1 MELLKNKVAIVTG
14 GGRGIGRGHSLHL
27 AKSGANVLVN
37 DIDSEEAEKV
47 VNEILDEG
55 GVAKISSQDISS
67 REGCSL
73 LIDECVT
80 EFGNIDILVNNAGIL
95 RDKSLLKMTDED
107 FDSVWN
113 IHVKGTFWSSQLAAL
128 RMKESGKGGSII
140 NTTSGAHFGNF
151 GQTNYAAAKGAIA
164 SMTYTWAIELAK
176 YGIRVNAIGPTGSTR
191 MSATFASSKNT
202 NHDNL
207 PFIDPTS
214 NGPLIAYLSSDLAK
228 KISGQIFGCGGERL
242 ALMVQPHYGK
252 TLKKD
257 EGWSLE
263 DIDEVMIKE
272 FIHEFKNLGMLSMP
286 YPFHEGVFPPG
297 VPED

>member
-55 GVAKISSQDISS
+55 GVAKTSSQDISS

-95 RDKSLLKMTDED
+95 RDKSLLKMTDDD

-214 NGPLIAYLSSDLAK
+214 NGPLIAYLCSDLAK

-257 EGWSLE
+257 EGWSIQ
-263 DIDEVMIKE
+263 DIDGVMEKE
-272 FIHEFKNLGMLSMP
+272 FIHEFKNLGMLGIP

-297 VPED
+297 VAED

>member
-27 AKSGANVLVN
+27 AKSGASVLVN
-37 DIDSEEAEKV
+37 DIDSEEAKKV
-47 VNEILDEG
+47 DKEILNDG
-55 GVAKISSQDISS
+55 GVAKTSSQDVSS
-67 REGCSL
+67 RAGCSL
-73 LIDECVT
+73 LIEECVK
-80 EFGNIDILVNNAGIL
+80 EFGNIDILVNNAGAL

-128 RMKESGKGGSII
+128 KMKESGRGGSII

-202 NHDNL
+202 NHDNV
-207 PFIDPTS
+207 PFIDPAS

-257 EGWSLE
+257 EGWSIQ
-263 DIDEVMIKE
+263 DIDGVMEKE
-272 FIHEFKNLGMLSMP
+272 FIHEFKNLGMLAMP
-286 YPFHEGVFPPG
+286 YPFHDGVFPPG
-297 VPED
+297 VTED

>member
-55 GVAKISSQDISS
+55 GVAKTSSQDISS

-214 NGPLIAYLSSDLAK
+214 NGPLIAYLCSDLAK

-257 EGWSLE
+257 EGWSIQ
-263 DIDEVMIKE
+263 DIDGVMEKE
-272 FIHEFKNLGMLSMP
+272 FIHEFKNLGMLGIP

-297 VPED
+297 VAED

>member
-47 VNEILDEG
+47 VNEILNEG

-214 NGPLIAYLSSDLAK
+214 NGPLIAYLCSDLAK

-257 EGWSLE
+257 EGWSIH
-263 DIDEVMIKE
+263 DIDEVMEKE
-272 FIHEFKNLGMLSMP
+272 FIHEFKNLGMLGIP

-297 VPED
+297 VAED

>member
-27 AKSGANVLVN
+27 AKSGASVLVN
-37 DIDSEEAEKV
+37 DIDSEEAENV

-107 FDSVWN
+107 FYSVWN

-214 NGPLIAYLSSDLAK
+214 NGPLIAYLCSDLAK

-257 EGWSLE
+257 EGWSIQ
-263 DIDEVMIKE
+263 DIDGVMEKE
-272 FIHEFKNLGMLSMP
+272 FIHEFKNLGMLGIP

-297 VPED
+297 VAED

>member
-1 MELLKNKVAIVTG
+1 MKELLKNKVAIVTG

-27 AKSGANVLVN
+27 AKSGAAILVN

-47 VNEILDEG
+47 VKEILNEG

-73 LIDECVT
+73 LIDECVK
-80 EFGNIDILVNNAGIL
+80 EFGNIDILVNNAGVL
-95 RDKSLLKMTDED
+95 KDKTLLKMTDED

-113 IHVKGTFWSSQLAAL
+113 IHVKGTFWSSQLVAL
-128 RMKESGKGGSII
+128 KMKESGKGGSII

-151 GQTNYAAAKGAIA
+151 GQTNYSAAKGAIA

-191 MSATFASSKNT
+191 MSATFVSSKNT
-202 NHDNL
+202 NQNI
-207 PFIDPTS
+207 PYIDPTS
-214 NGPLIAYLSSDLAK
+214 NGSLVAYLSSDLAK

-257 EGWSLE
+257 EGWSIR
-263 DIDEVMIKE
+263 DIDEVMEKE
-272 FIHEFKNLGMLSMP
+272 FIHEFKNLGMLAIP

-297 VPED
+297 VAED

>member
-47 VNEILDEG
+47 VNEILNEG

-214 NGPLIAYLSSDLAK
+214 NGPLIAYLCSDLAK

-257 EGWSLE
+257 EGWSIH
-263 DIDEVMIKE
+263 DIDGVMEKE
-272 FIHEFKNLGMLSMP
+272 FIHEFKNLGMLGIP

-297 VPED
+297 VAED

>member
-55 GVAKISSQDISS
+55 GVAKTSSHDISS

-214 NGPLIAYLSSDLAK
+214 NGPLIAYLCSDLAK

-257 EGWSLE
+257 EGWSIQ
-263 DIDEVMIKE
+263 DIDGVMEKE
-272 FIHEFKNLGMLSMP
+272 FIHEFKNLGMLGIP

-297 VPED
+297 VAED

>member
-1 MELLKNKVAIVTG
+1 LKELLKNKVAIVTG

-27 AKSGANVLVN
+27 AKSGAAILVN

-47 VNEILDEG
+47 VKEILNEG

-73 LIDECVT
+73 LIDECIK
-80 EFGNIDILVNNAGIL
+80 EFGNIDILVNNAGVL
-95 RDKSLLKMTDED
+95 KDKTLLKMTDED

-113 IHVKGTFWSSQLAAL
+113 IHVKGTFWSSQLVAL
-128 RMKESGKGGSII
+128 KMKESGKGGSII

-151 GQTNYAAAKGAIA
+151 GQTNYSAAKGAIA

-202 NHDNL
+202 NQNI
-207 PFIDPTS
+207 PYIDPTS
-214 NGPLIAYLSSDLAK
+214 NGPLVAYLSSDLAK

-257 EGWSLE
+257 EGWSIR
-263 DIDEVMIKE
+263 DIDEVMEKE
-272 FIHEFKNLGMLSMP
+272 FIQEFKNLGMLAMP

-297 VPED
+297 VAED

>member
-1 MELLKNKVAIVTG
+1 LKELLKNKVAIVTG

-27 AKSGANVLVN
+27 AKSGAAILVN

-47 VNEILDEG
+47 VKEILNEG

-73 LIDECVT
+73 LIDECIK
-80 EFGNIDILVNNAGIL
+80 EFGNIDILVNNAGVL
-95 RDKSLLKMTDED
+95 KDKTLLKMTDED

-113 IHVKGTFWSSQLAAL
+113 IHVKGTFWSSQLVAL
-128 RMKESGKGGSII
+128 KMKESGKGGSII

-151 GQTNYAAAKGAIA
+151 GQTNYSAAKGAIA

-202 NHDNL
+202 NQNI
-207 PFIDPTS
+207 PYIDPTS
-214 NGPLIAYLSSDLAK
+214 NGPLVAYLSSDLAK

-257 EGWSLE
+257 EGWSIR
-263 DIDEVMIKE
+263 DIDEVMEKE
-272 FIHEFKNLGMLSMP
+272 FIHEFKNLGMLAMP

-297 VPED
+297 VAED

>member
-55 GVAKISSQDISS
+55 GVAKTSSQDISS

-297 VPED
+297 VAED

>member
-1 MELLKNKVAIVTG
+1 
-14 GGRGIGRGHSLHL
+14 
-27 AKSGANVLVN
+27 
-37 DIDSEEAEKV
+37 
-47 VNEILDEG
+47 
-55 GVAKISSQDISS
+55 
-67 REGCSL
+67 
-73 LIDECVT
+73 
-80 EFGNIDILVNNAGIL
+80 
-95 RDKSLLKMTDED
+95 MTDED

-252 TLKKD
+252 TLKKE
-257 EGWSLE
+257 EGWSVQ
-263 DIDEVMIKE
+263 DIHGVMAKE

-286 YPFHEGVFPPG
+286 YPFHEGVFPPSLE
-297 VPED
+297 VD

>member
-1 MELLKNKVAIVTG
+1 
-14 GGRGIGRGHSLHL
+14 
-27 AKSGANVLVN
+27 
-37 DIDSEEAEKV
+37 
-47 VNEILDEG
+47 
-55 GVAKISSQDISS
+55 
-67 REGCSL
+67 
-73 LIDECVT
+73 
-80 EFGNIDILVNNAGIL
+80 
-95 RDKSLLKMTDED
+95 MTDED
-107 FDSVWN
+107 FDYVWN

-128 RMKESGKGGSII
+128 KMKESGKGGSII

-202 NHDNL
+202 DHDNL

-252 TLKKD
+252 TLKKN
-257 EGWSLE
+257 EGWSIQ
-263 DIDEVMIKE
+263 DIDKVMEKE
-272 FIHEFKNLGMLSMP
+272 FVHEFKNLGMLAMP
-286 YPFHEGVFPPG
+286 YPFHEGVFPPSIT
-297 VPED
+297 ED

>member
-55 GVAKISSQDISS
+55 GVAKISSHDISS

-214 NGPLIAYLSSDLAK
+214 NGPLIAYLCSDLAK

-242 ALMVQPHYGK
+242 ALMIQPHYGK

-257 EGWSLE
+257 EGWSIQ
-263 DIDEVMIKE
+263 DIDGVMEKE
-272 FIHEFKNLGMLSMP
+272 FIHEFKNLGMLGIP

-297 VPED
+297 VAED

>member
-1 MELLKNKVAIVTG
+1 MELLKNRVAIVTG

-214 NGPLIAYLSSDLAK
+214 NGPLIAYLCSDLAK

-257 EGWSLE
+257 EGWSIQ
-263 DIDEVMIKE
+263 DIDGVMEKE
-272 FIHEFKNLGMLSMP
+272 FIHEFKNLGMLGIP

-297 VPED
+297 VAED

>member
-55 GVAKISSQDISS
+55 GVAKTSSHDISS

-214 NGPLIAYLSSDLAK
+214 NGPLITYLSSDLAK

-242 ALMVQPHYGK
+242 ALMIQPHYGK

-257 EGWSLE
+257 EGWSIQ
-263 DIDEVMIKE
+263 DIDGVMEKE
-272 FIHEFKNLGMLSMP
+272 FIHEFKNLGMLGMP

-297 VPED
+297 VAED

>member
-55 GVAKISSQDISS
+55 GVAKISSHDISS

-214 NGPLIAYLSSDLAK
+214 NGPLIAYLCSDLAK

-257 EGWSLE
+257 KGWSIQ
-263 DIDEVMIKE
+263 DIDGVMEKE
-272 FIHEFKNLGMLSMP
+272 FIHEFKNLGMLGIP

-297 VPED
+297 VAED

>member
-1 MELLKNKVAIVTG
+1 
-14 GGRGIGRGHSLHL
+14 
-27 AKSGANVLVN
+27 
-37 DIDSEEAEKV
+37 
-47 VNEILDEG
+47 
-55 GVAKISSQDISS
+55 
-67 REGCSL
+67 
-73 LIDECVT
+73 
-80 EFGNIDILVNNAGIL
+80 
-95 RDKSLLKMTDED
+95 
-107 FDSVWN
+107 
-113 IHVKGTFWSSQLAAL
+113 
-128 RMKESGKGGSII
+128 
-140 NTTSGAHFGNF
+140 
-151 GQTNYAAAKGAIA
+151 
-164 SMTYTWAIELAK
+164 
-176 YGIRVNAIGPTGSTR
+176 

-263 DIDEVMIKE
+263 DIDGVMTKE

>member
-1 MELLKNKVAIVTG
+1 MN
-14 GGRGIGRGHSLHL
+14 
-27 AKSGANVLVN
+27 
-37 DIDSEEAEKV
+37 
-47 VNEILDEG
+47 EG
-55 GVAKISSQDISS
+55 GIAKTSSQDISS
-67 REGCSL
+67 RAGCSL
-73 LIDECVT
+73 LIEECIK
-80 EFGNIDILVNNAGIL
+80 EFGNIDILVNNAGVL
-95 RDKSLLKMTDED
+95 RDKSLLKMNDEE

-128 RMKESGKGGSII
+128 KMKESGRGGSII

-191 MSATFASSKNT
+191 MSSTFASSKNT

-252 TLKKD
+252 TLKKE
-257 EGWSLE
+257 EGWSVQ
-263 DIDEVMIKE
+263 DIHGVMAKE
-272 FIHEFKNLGMLSMP
+272 FINEFKNLGMLSMP
-286 YPFHEGVFPPG
+286 YPFHDGVFPPSLE
-297 VPED
+297 VD

>member
-27 AKSGANVLVN
+27 AKSGAIVLVN

-55 GVAKISSQDISS
+55 GVAKTSSQDISS

-80 EFGNIDILVNNAGIL
+80 EFSNIDILVNNAGIL

-263 DIDEVMIKE
+263 DIDGVMTKE
-272 FIHEFKNLGMLSMP
+272 FVHEFKNLGMLSMP

-297 VPED
+297 VAED

>member
-55 GVAKISSQDISS
+55 GVAKTSSQDISS

-214 NGPLIAYLSSDLAK
+214 NGPLIAYLCSDLAK

-257 EGWSLE
+257 EGWSIQ
-263 DIDEVMIKE
+263 DIDGVMEKE
-272 FIHEFKNLGMLSMP
+272 FIHEFKNLGMLGMP

-297 VPED
+297 VAED

>member
-1 MELLKNKVAIVTG
+1 
-14 GGRGIGRGHSLHL
+14 
-27 AKSGANVLVN
+27 
-37 DIDSEEAEKV
+37 
-47 VNEILDEG
+47 
-55 GVAKISSQDISS
+55 
-67 REGCSL
+67 
-73 LIDECVT
+73 
-80 EFGNIDILVNNAGIL
+80 
-95 RDKSLLKMTDED
+95 
-107 FDSVWN
+107 
-113 IHVKGTFWSSQLAAL
+113 
-128 RMKESGKGGSII
+128 MKESGKGGSII

-202 NHDNL
+202 NHNNL

-214 NGPLIAYLSSDLAK
+214 NGPLIAYLCSDLAK

-257 EGWSLE
+257 EGWSIQ
-263 DIDEVMIKE
+263 DIDGVMEKE
-272 FIHEFKNLGMLSMP
+272 FIHEFKNLGMLGIP

-297 VPED
+297 VAED

>member
-27 AKSGANVLVN
+27 AKSGASVLVN
-37 DIDSEEAEKV
+37 DIDSEEAEEV

-55 GVAKISSQDISS
+55 GVAKTSSQDISS

-214 NGPLIAYLSSDLAK
+214 NGPLIAYLCSDLAK

-257 EGWSLE
+257 EGWSIQ
-263 DIDEVMIKE
+263 DIDGVMEKE
-272 FIHEFKNLGMLSMP
+272 FIHEFKNLGMLGIP

-297 VPED
+297 VAED

>member
-95 RDKSLLKMTDED
+95 RDKSLLKMTDDD

-214 NGPLIAYLSSDLAK
+214 NGPLIAYLCSDLAK

-257 EGWSLE
+257 EGWSIQ
-263 DIDEVMIKE
+263 DIDGVMEKE
-272 FIHEFKNLGMLSMP
+272 FIHEFKNLGMLGIP

-297 VPED
+297 VAED

>member
-1 MELLKNKVAIVTG
+1 MELLKNRVAIVTG

-55 GVAKISSQDISS
+55 GVAKTSSHDISS

-257 EGWSLE
+257 EGWSIQ
-263 DIDEVMIKE
+263 DIDGVMEKE
-272 FIHEFKNLGMLSMP
+272 FIHEFKNLGMLGMP

-297 VPED
+297 VAED

>member
-27 AKSGANVLVN
+27 AKSGASVLVN
-37 DIDSEEAEKV
+37 DIDSKEAEKV

-55 GVAKISSQDISS
+55 GVAKTSSQDISS

-73 LIDECVT
+73 LIDECVR

-176 YGIRVNAIGPTGSTR
+176 YGIRVNAVGPTGSTR

-263 DIDEVMIKE
+263 DIDGVMTKE

-297 VPED
+297 VAED